1 MTYFSGYTVNPTYYD
16 TYSYLLYDVCYMLI
30 CIRSEYYT
38 KSNKNYNFCFLEHV
52 PIQITSIS
60 KQFLSREVVNENT
73 LLRK

>member
-1 MTYFSGYTVNPTYYD
+1 
-16 TYSYLLYDVCYMLI
+16 MLI

-60 KQFLSREVVNENT
+60 KKFLSREVVNENT